1 MRIRKGSA
9 GTKDP
14 AAANWD
20 RVFGG
25 GGAAVPLGGE
35 SPRDLR
41 QQTCST
47 EPTPEPCD
55 HDYAHLRHT
64 STWLVWTCS
73 KCGREMAR
81 RPTPSPRPAEL
92 DPEDGA

>member
-25 GGAAVPLGGE
+25 GIHDASLATASDG
-35 SPRDLR
+35 SPV
-41 QQTCST
+41 TT
-47 EPTPEPCD
+47 
-55 HDYAHLRHT
+55 
-64 STWLVWTCS
+64 
-73 KCGREMAR
+73 GRSGTASQYR
-81 RPTPSPRPAEL
+81 GSTPSPTPAEL